1 MAETRKGVTSAAPP
15 PYASVDAEDS
25 PHPSP
30 RRSSSRSS
38 SGCTGKP
45 KPLPLGLVKAV
56 LLATIAFSMSGYDQ
70 GVADA
75 AMMNIRAAKSMRAMQ
90 FTEAHEAP
98 SIADEGHPKDGVGM
112 MMYQAIRNSNTALL
126 QMPGKWAIPTPIPDD
141 RYGSNLI
148 DVTKEE
154 EELAIGIL
162 NLAAALGA
170 LVGGVMSDSYG
181 RKRTLVLS
189 NVVYVVG
196 CCTISICRS
205 YYLLV
210 AGRIIMGLG
219 IGVSL
224 VVCPI
229 YIAELAPKENRGNL
243 VSMTDFGLDI
253 ASVAGFAVAY
263 WFINV
268 LSGWRFMMLI
278 GCLPPAF
285 VLIMSRCWLPESPRW
300 LVSRGRDADA
310 NQALR
315 QLGFSMADVSEQLTS
330 IQHSHQTSVNEVRTA
345 DPIVTFL
352 FVGEAYIRPLFVV
365 AGQGDLDGNHVPAR
379 PGCSRHGVHRSQRRL
394 ILAGNRH

>member
-1 MAETRKGVTSAAPP
+1 MAESRKGASSAAAPP
-15 PYASVDAEDS
+15 HVSVDAEDA
-25 PHPSP
+25 PHFK
-30 RRSSSRSS
+30 RALSSGGG
-38 SGCTGKP
+38 GCTGKP

-56 LLATIAFSMSGYDQ
+56 LLSTIAFSMSGYDQ

-90 FTEAHEAP
+90 FTAEHEAP
-98 SIADEGHPKDGVGM
+98 SIASMPRQKDGVGT
-112 MMYQAIRNSNTALL
+112 MYQAIGNSSSKLL
-126 QMPGKWAIPTPIPDD
+126 QIPGRWEIPTPIPDD
-141 RYGSNLI
+141 RYENNLL

-170 LVGGVMSDSYG
+170 LAGGVMSDSLG
-181 RKRTLVLS
+181 RKRTLVSS
-189 NVVYVVG
+189 NMVYVVG

-229 YIAELAPKENRGNL
+229 YIAELAPKENRGTL

-285 VLIMSRCWLPESPRW
+285 VLFMSRCWLPESPRW
-300 LVSRGRDADA
+300 LVSQGRDADA
-310 NQALR
+310 NQALQ
-315 QLGFSMADVSEQLTS
+315 QLGFSMADVAEQLTS
-330 IQHSHQTSVNEVRTA
+330 IQHSHQATAKEVRNRLLQQLT
-345 DPIVTFL
+345 PCT
-352 FVGEAYIRPLFVV
+352 
-365 AGQGDLDGNHVPAR
+365 VP
-379 PGCSRHGVHRSQRRL
+379 CE
-394 ILAGNRH
+394 